1 MGQST
6 LASHMSSIWDAE
18 ETRDAFSF
26 KKDLIR
32 HDDGPCL
39 SLSASLDFDKNVP
52 ERSFENLNKL
62 SLEKESLVDD
72 VAQTDPMPM
81 DNCES
86 GADIKYHLAKDFN
99 GLADMY
105 W

>member
-1 MGQST
+1 
-6 LASHMSSIWDAE
+6 
-18 ETRDAFSF
+18 
-26 KKDLIR
+26 
-32 HDDGPCL
+32 
-39 SLSASLDFDKNVP
+39 
-52 ERSFENLNKL
+52 
-62 SLEKESLVDD
+62 VDD

-105 W
+105 WVLSFLYSFLLFRISRSKTIWRKFISESSCHRHICNISNMLCI